1 MSKLLVI
8 VGALAISVSGLLS
21 ATKCDDAKSYLDSN
35 RANLIPTFSLETPNE
50 IVKLSQ
56 KTAIETLGVLDRA
69 IERKHQFI
77 CGIGLRN
84 IKQAVTYVEDY
95 FSK

>member
-1 MSKLLVI
+1 MSKLIVI
-8 VGALAISVSGLLS
+8 VGALALSASAILS
-21 ATKCDDAKSYLDSN
+21 ATKCDDAKSYLDGS

-56 KTAIETLGVLDRA
+56 KNAIETLGLLDRA

-84 IKQAVTYVEDY
+84 IKQAVTYIEDY